1 MNKNIAIIA
10 GAILLIGGAYFVFSG
25 DKEVEENVMM
35 KSEALT
41 EPETEK
47 QGETTMNEGEG
58 AMVKEESVSME
69 ASGAGTTSE
78 EPTRD
83 AGVKAGS
90 YEAYS
95 ADKISLAS
103 TGDVVLFFHASWC
116 PSCKALNA
124 DIEKNAGAIP
134 SGVAILKTDYDME
147 TELKKKYGVTTQHT
161 LVHVDK
167 DGKLIK
173 KWSGGSTLESVL
185 SRIQ

>member
-10 GAILLIGGAYFVFSG
+10 GVIVLAGGTYFVFSG
-25 DKEVEENVMM
+25 NEKVEENAMM
-35 KSEALT
+35 KSEVAA
-41 EPETEK
+41 EPMMDKKEDSMMKEDT
-47 QGETTMNEGEG
+47 G
-58 AMVKEESVSME
+58 AMVKEN
-69 ASGAGTTSE
+69 GAAVKPSE
-78 EPTRD
+78 GVTDSKEMKPD
-83 AGVKAGS
+83 AMTKAGS

-95 ADKISLAS
+95 ADKVALAA

-124 DIEKNAGAIP
+124 DIEKNSGAIP
-134 SGVAILKTDYDME
+134 SGVAILKTDYDTE